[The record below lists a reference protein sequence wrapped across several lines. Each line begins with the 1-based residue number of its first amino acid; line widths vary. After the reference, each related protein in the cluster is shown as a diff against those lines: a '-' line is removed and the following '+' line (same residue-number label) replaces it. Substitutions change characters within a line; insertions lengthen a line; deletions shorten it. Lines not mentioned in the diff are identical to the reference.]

1 MSKREIK
8 YFLYCGF
15 IRRRGSKQEKEK
27 YVKNLLAQ
35 EIKYRFWKLIW
46 DTLLIWD
53 GTTYYVEVENEYYCC
68 DQKKSYSSVW
78 VKWKVE
84 IRKYYIPLFLLC
96 NAFKNESL
104 KSLNVILLFLA
115 ISLSFTIHLQA
126 SKLNFP
132 FMGRLHKKE
141 CRFSLS

>member
-96 NAFKNESL
+96 NAFKDESL
-104 KSLNVILLFLA
+104 KSLCTTFKT
-115 ISLSFTIHLQA
+115 SLSFTLWYIVRHQN
-126 SKLNFP
+126 NFP
-132 FMGRLHKKE
+132 FMGNTLII
-141 CRFSLS
+141 